1 MEGQDQMEMKFSG
14 NSEVGGLEL
23 CIVCGDRASGR
34 HYGAISCEGCKGF
47 FKRSI
52 RKKLGYQCRGS
63 MNCEV
68 TKHHRNRCQY
78 CRLQKCLACG
88 MRSDFQHERKP
99 IVDKSKGEQREGLHD
114 RQAAYSKFLGL
125 AGQAQAG
132 QDVYSQ
138 INPKEEPH
146 EAYGAVSPAPAI
158 NFALAAAVAFNKGNP
173 VSPYLTPGNAGD
185 IEGARRQQLMLQTQL
200 AKNLFKMGQFGA
212 INEYLQSAYGS
223 TQPEVPLAAL
233 HAAAETQQTEP
244 EGGGGILSTP
254 ESVQLCVSLPGAA
267 PAHLRLHA
275 VCEAGARLLAA
286 AARWLRAVPA
296 AHALPFEIQV
306 TLLKKC
312 WPELFVLSL
321 SMFSQQLSLNS
332 LLPQMVSHLQQ
343 VLRDR
348 ASSDCVDRSHD
359 MAVPEVR
366 NVPQMVSHLQQVLRD
381 RASSDC
387 VDRSHDMAVPEI
399 TASDY
404 SDERIAEVSSSLT
417 RLQQFISN
425 MEQLRVQQREHAHL
439 RALCLFSPDGVPDF
453 LTRKL
458 QDYQIKVL
466 RSLRATCQ
474 PDEERLSTLLL
485 QLPVLRSFSGPFLE
499 DVFFVGFVGDVSID
513 DVIPYLL
520 NAER

>member
-1 MEGQDQMEMKFSG
+1 MEGQDQMELKFSG
-14 NSEVGGLEL
+14 SSEVGGLEL

-88 MRSDFQHERKP
+88 MRSDSVQHERKP
-99 IVDKSKGEQREGLHD
+99 IVDKSKGEQREGIHD

-132 QDVYSQ
+132 Q
-138 INPKEEPH
+138 INPKEEPSD
-146 EAYGAVSPAPAI
+146 AFGAVSPAPAI
-158 NFALAAAVAFNKGNP
+158 NFALAAAVAFNKSNP

-185 IEGARRQQLMLQTQL
+185 IEGARRQQFMLQTQL

-212 INEYLQSAYGS
+212 INEYLQSAYGA
-223 TQPEVPLAAL
+223 TPPEVPLGAL
-233 HAAAETQQTEP
+233 HAAGDAQPNDVEA
-244 EGGGGILSTP
+244 GILSTP
-254 ESVQLCVSLPGAA
+254 ESVQLCVSLPGPA
-267 PAHLRLHA
+267 PGHLRLHA

-312 WPELFVLSL
+312 WPELFVLCL
-321 SMFSQQLSLNS
+321 SMFSVQLSLGT
-332 LLPQMVSHLQQ
+332 LLPQLVAHLQT

-348 ASSDCVDRSHD
+348 TSNDSIDRSHD
-359 MAVPEVR
+359 MA
-366 NVPQMVSHLQQVLRD
+366 
-381 RASSDC
+381 A
-387 VDRSHDMAVPEI
+387 PEI
-399 TASDY
+399 SASDY
-404 SDERIAEVSSSLT
+404 SDERIAEVTSSLS
-417 RLQQFISN
+417 RLQQFISH
-425 MEQLRVQQREHAHL
+425 MEQLRLQQREHAHL

-474 PDEERLSTLLL
+474 DEDRLATLLL
-485 QLPVLRSFSGPFLE
+485 QLPVLRTFSGPFLE

-520 NAER
+520 NTER

>member
-88 MRSDFQHERKP
+88 MRSDSVQHERKP

-132 QDVYSQ
+132 Q

>member
-1 MEGQDQMEMKFSG
+1 MDGQDQMELKFSG
-14 NSEVGGLEL
+14 SSEVGGLEL

-88 MRSDFQHERKP
+88 MRSDSVQHERKP
-99 IVDKSKGEQREGLHD
+99 IVDKSKGEQREGIHD

-125 AGQAQAG
+125 AGQGQAG
-132 QDVYSQ
+132 Q
-138 INPKEEPH
+138 INPKEEPSD
-146 EAYGAVSPAPAI
+146 AFGAVSPAPAI

-212 INEYLQSAYGS
+212 INEYLQSAYGA
-223 TQPEVPLAAL
+223 TPPEVPLAAL
-233 HAAAETQQTEP
+233 HAAAETQPNDEA
-244 EGGGGILSTP
+244 GSAGILSTA
-254 ESVQLCVSLPGAA
+254 ESVQLSVSLPGAA
-267 PAHLRLHA
+267 PPHLRLHA

-296 AHALPFEIQV
+296 AHALPFEVQV
-306 TLLKKC
+306 SLLKKC
-312 WPELFVLSL
+312 WPELFLVA
-321 SMFSQQLSLNS
+321 
-332 LLPQMVSHLQQ
+332 HLQA

-348 ASSDCVDRSHD
+348 AATHAPDT
-359 MAVPEVR
+359 
-366 NVPQMVSHLQQVLRD
+366 
-381 RASSDC
+381 
-387 VDRSHDMAVPEI
+387 SHDMAVPEI
-399 TASDY
+399 SASDY
-404 SDERIAEVSSSLT
+404 SDERIAEVTSSLS
-417 RLQQFISN
+417 RLQQFISH
-425 MEQLRVQQREHAHL
+425 MEQLRLQQREHAHL

-466 RSLRATCQ
+466 RSLRATVQ
-474 PDEERLSTLLL
+474 DEDRLATLLL
-485 QLPVLRSFSGPFLE
+485 QLPVLRTFSGPFLE

>member
-88 MRSDFQHERKP
+88 MRSDSVQHERKP

-132 QDVYSQ
+132 Q

-359 MAVPEVR
+359 MAVPE
-366 NVPQMVSHLQQVLRD
+366 
-381 RASSDC
+381 
-387 VDRSHDMAVPEI
+387 I
-399 TASDY
+399 TTSDY

>member
-88 MRSDFQHERKP
+88 MRSDSVQHERKP

-132 QDVYSQ
+132 Q

-146 EAYGAVSPAPAI
+146 DAYGAVSPAPAI

-359 MAVPEVR
+359 MAVPE
-366 NVPQMVSHLQQVLRD
+366 
-381 RASSDC
+381 
-387 VDRSHDMAVPEI
+387 I

-474 PDEERLSTLLL
+474 PDEDRLSTLLL

>member
-88 MRSDFQHERKP
+88 MRSDSVQHERKP
-99 IVDKSKGEQREGLHD
+99 IVDKSKGEQREAGMHD

-132 QDVYSQ
+132 Q
-138 INPKEEPH
+138 INPKEEPND
-146 EAYGAVSPAPAI
+146 AFGAVSPAPAI

-212 INEYLQSAYGS
+212 INEYLQSAYGA
-223 TQPEVPLAAL
+223 TPPEVPLAAL
-233 HAAAETQQTEP
+233 HAAAETQQA
-244 EGGGGILSTP
+244 EGCGESILSTA
-254 ESVQLCVSLPGAA
+254 ESQQLCVSLPGAA
-267 PAHLRLHA
+267 PPHLRLHA

-296 AHALPFEIQV
+296 AAALPFEIQV

-321 SMFSQQLSLNS
+321 SMFSQQLSLS
-332 LLPQMVSHLQQ
+332 TLLPQMVSHLQA
-343 VLRDR
+343 VLRER
-348 ASSDCVDRSHD
+348 ASNDCVDRSND
-359 MAVPEVR
+359 MA
-366 NVPQMVSHLQQVLRD
+366 M
-381 RASSDC
+381 
-387 VDRSHDMAVPEI
+387 PEI
-399 TASDY
+399 TAADY
-404 SDERIAEVSSSLT
+404 SDERVSEVSGSLS
-417 RLQQFISN
+417 RLQQFIAS

-458 QDYQIKVL
+458 QDYQTKVL
-466 RSLRATCQ
+466 RSLRASCQ
-474 PDEERLSTLLL
+474 QDEDRLATLLL
-485 QLPVLRSFSGPFLE
+485 QLPVLRTFSGPFLE

>member
-1 MEGQDQMEMKFSG
+1 MEMKFSG

-88 MRSDFQHERKP
+88 MRSDSVQHERKP
-99 IVDKSKGEQREGLHD
+99 IVDKSKGEQREGMHD

-125 AGQAQAG
+125 AGQAQG
-132 QDVYSQ
+132 GQ
-138 INPKEEPH
+138 INPKEEPSD
-146 EAYGAVSPAPAI
+146 AFGAVSPAPAI

-212 INEYLQSAYGS
+212 INEYLQSAYGA
-223 TQPEVPLAAL
+223 TPPEVPLAAL
-233 HAAAETQQTEP
+233 HAAAETQQTEAADAS
-244 EGGGGILSTP
+244 GGGILSTP
-254 ESVQLCVSLPGAA
+254 ESQQLLVSLPGAA

-332 LLPQMVSHLQQ
+332 LLPQMVSHLQA

-348 ASSDCVDRSHD
+348 ASNDCVDRSHD
-359 MAVPEVR
+359 MA
-366 NVPQMVSHLQQVLRD
+366 M
-381 RASSDC
+381 
-387 VDRSHDMAVPEI
+387 PEI

-404 SDERIAEVSSSLT
+404 SDERIAEVTSSLT

-466 RSLRATCQ
+466 RSLRASCQ
-474 PDEERLSTLLL
+474 PDEDRLATLLL
-485 QLPVLRSFSGPFLE
+485 QLPVLRTFSGPFLE

>member
-1 MEGQDQMEMKFSG
+1 MEMKFSG

-88 MRSDFQHERKP
+88 MRSDSVQHERKP
-99 IVDKSKGEQREGLHD
+99 IVDKSKGGERDGMHD
-114 RQAAYSKFLGL
+114 RQAAYSKLLGL
-125 AGQAQAG
+125 AGQAQG
-132 QDVYSQ
+132 Q
-138 INPKEEPH
+138 INPKEEPSD
-146 EAYGAVSPAPAI
+146 AFGAVSPAAPAI

-173 VSPYLTPGNAGD
+173 VSPYLAPSTPQD

-212 INEYLQSAYGS
+212 INEYLQSAYGA
-223 TQPEVPLAAL
+223 TPPEVPLAAL
-233 HAAAETQQTEP
+233 HAAETQQNEP
-244 EGGGGILSTP
+244 EGVCGILS
-254 ESVQLCVSLPGAA
+254 SAASLQLHVALPGAA
-267 PAHLRLHA
+267 PPHLRLHHA
-275 VCEAGARLLAA
+275 CEAGARLLAA

-296 AHALPFEIQV
+296 AAALPFEIQV

-312 WPELFVLSL
+312 WPELFVLCL
-321 SMFSQQLSLNS
+321 SMFSQQLSLS
-332 LLPQMVSHLQQ
+332 ALLPQMVSHLQS
-343 VLRDR
+343 VLRER
-348 ASSDCVDRSHD
+348 ATNDCVDRSND
-359 MAVPEVR
+359 MA
-366 NVPQMVSHLQQVLRD
+366 M
-381 RASSDC
+381 
-387 VDRSHDMAVPEI
+387 PEI
-399 TASDY
+399 TAGDY
-404 SDERIAEVSSSLT
+404 SDERVGEVSASLS
-417 RLQQFISN
+417 RLQQFLH
-425 MEQLRVQQREHAHL
+425 QLDALRVSEREHAHM

-466 RSLRATCQ
+466 RSLRTCCQ
-474 PDEERLSTLLL
+474 PDEDRLATLLL
-485 QLPVLRSFSGPFLE
+485 QLPVLRSFTGPFLE

>member
-88 MRSDFQHERKP
+88 MRSDSVQHERKP

-359 MAVPEVR
+359 MAVPE
-366 NVPQMVSHLQQVLRD
+366 
-381 RASSDC
+381 
-387 VDRSHDMAVPEI
+387 I

-474 PDEERLSTLLL
+474 PDEDRLSTLLL

>member
-1 MEGQDQMEMKFSG
+1 MEGQDQMELKFSG
-14 NSEVGGLEL
+14 SSEVGGLEL

-99 IVDKSKGEQREGLHD
+99 IVDKSKGEQREAIHD

-125 AGQAQAG
+125 AGQGQAG
-132 QDVYSQ
+132 Q
-138 INPKEEPH
+138 INPKEEPSD
-146 EAYGAVSPAPAI
+146 AFGAVSPAPAI

-212 INEYLQSAYGS
+212 INEYLQSAYGAS
-223 TQPEVPLAAL
+223 PAEGPLAAL
-233 HAAAETQQTEP
+233 HAADTQPNDVESGQ
-244 EGGGGILSTP
+244 GILSTP
-254 ESVQLCVSLPGAA
+254 ESVQLCVSLPGPA
-267 PAHLRLHA
+267 PPHLRLHA

-296 AHALPFEIQV
+296 AHALPFEVQV

-321 SMFSQQLSLNS
+321 SMFSVQLSLGA
-332 LLPQMVSHLQQ
+332 LLPQLVGHLQAE
-343 VLRDR
+343 LRAR
-348 ASSDCVDRSHD
+348 AAGDGLHRPHD
-359 MAVPEVR
+359 
-366 NVPQMVSHLQQVLRD
+366 H
-381 RASSDC
+381 
-387 VDRSHDMAVPEI
+387 AVPEI
-399 TASDY
+399 SASDY
-404 SDERIAEVSSSLT
+404 SDERVAEVSVSLS
-417 RLQQFISN
+417 RLQQFLSH
-425 MEQLRVQQREHAHL
+425 MEQLRLQQREHAHL
-439 RALCLFSPDGVPDF
+439 RALCLFSPDGVPEF

-474 PDEERLSTLLL
+474 DEDRLATLLL
-485 QLPVLRSFSGPFLE
+485 QLPVLRTFSGPFLE

-520 NAER
+520 NGER